1 MMSKF
6 KTVLAAHNAFL
17 VILNYFLNY
26 LHKTFGVIKTRKL
39 SARDVTNRLFVD
51 DKKRIESKHHYC
63 SRRKSVNPEVKD
75 NPPPPSPPKIM
86 AMKFAHYQ
94 RFPTKKSNL
103 K

>member
-75 NPPPPSPPKIM
+75 NPPPPLSPQNNGNEICSLSKI
-86 AMKFAHYQ
+86 
-94 RFPTKKSNL
+94 SN
-103 K
+103 

>member
-1 MMSKF
+1 MISKF

-17 VILNYFLNY
+17 VILKYFLNY

-39 SARDVTNRLFVD
+39 SARDVTNSLFLD

-75 NPPPPSPPKIM
+75 TPPPPPPSSPPK
-86 AMKFAHYQ
+86 
-94 RFPTKKSNL
+94 
-103 K
+103 